1 MRMGLG
7 SLQYL
12 VPSCWNCLERIR
24 KCGFDGGGVILVVE
38 LSLGAGVEVSFTL
51 LCVALPEDWGS
62 IPSAYMMVHSCL

>member
-24 KCGFDGGGVILVVE
+24 KCGFDRGGVTLLVE
-38 LSLGAGVEVSFTL
+38 LSLGAGFEVSFTL
-51 LCVALPEDWGS
+51 PVLLFQKAGVQFPALT
-62 IPSAYMMVHSCL
+62 